1 MRLWDRRDVVLA
13 LAAGLGPFR
22 MAAQAA
28 PRPKTIGILM
38 GLGNDAETQARTRA
52 FEQGL
57 AAEGWHIG
65 QNIELI
71 YRFAEG
77 DKARMIDY
85 AREFVARPVD
95 CIVGHSTPVLAAVLS
110 VTDTVP
116 IVFVSVS
123 DPIGSGFVKS
133 MAHPGRNATGFT
145 LLHPMIAGK
154 YLTLLHDL
162 KPGLHRA
169 TLMYNPDSVP
179 SAGAYFM
186 PSFIETAGR
195 YQISPSIAEVNSDA
209 EIERAIAELAR
220 GSDGA
225 LITVPD
231 NFLTVH
237 RDTIIATAA
246 RLHVPAIYPYHY
258 FAEAGGLISY
268 GVDAVNLF
276 ERATNYVSRILKGTA
291 PADLPVQSPTK
302 FELVI
307 NLKTAR
313 ALGLEVPRFL
323 LVGADRVIE

>member
-1 MRLWDRRDVVLA
+1 MTAWDRRDVLLA
-13 LAAGLGPFR
+13 LAVGLGSFQT
-22 MAAQAA
+22 AAQAA
-28 PRPKTIGILM
+28 PKLRRIGILM
-38 GLGNDAETQARTRA
+38 GLGNDAETQARLRA
-52 FEQGL
+52 FEHGL
-57 AAEGWHIG
+57 AAEGWQIG

-71 YRFAEG
+71 YRFAGG
-77 DKARMIDY
+77 DKARMFDY
-85 AREFVARPVD
+85 AREFVALPVD
-95 CIVGHSTPVLAAVLS
+95 CIVGHSTPVLGVLLS

-123 DPIGSGFVKS
+123 DPIGSGFVRS
-133 MAHPGRNATGFT
+133 MAHPGGNATGFT
-145 LLHPMIAGK
+145 LLHPKIAGK

-162 KPGLHRA
+162 KPDLHRA
-169 TLMYNPDSVP
+169 TLMYNPESVP

-186 PSFIETAGR
+186 PSFMEAAAR
-195 YQISPSIAEVNSDA
+195 YQISPSIAEVNSAAD
-209 EIERAIAELAR
+209 IERAIAELGR

-237 RDTIIATAA
+237 RDRIIETAA
-246 RLHVPAIYPYHY
+246 RFRVPAIYPYHY

-276 ERATNYVSRILKGTA
+276 ERATDYVSRILKGTA